1 MAKPKLAHAPH
12 WGIGDV
18 TLGDR
23 YGSPFWGDAY
33 KWPLGATRPL
43 ARTSP
48 TVGRTMPMSGSP
60 SAVKIHPSPLAP
72 STRAEGSVAQLGPK
86 VPRSTGAL
94 SKIAWVPQR
103 GLGHSDWLAAG
114 RRLGAIG
121 RCSQWWIGDWV
132 RYGTSRWGEKY
143 AEAARVT
150 GYDVASLRNM
160 AWVASRFDLSLRNDK
175 LTWSHHVLLAPLD
188 SEEQRR
194 WLQRASEER
203 LSVADLRLELRALRD
218 SEERKPSGGA
228 TVARDSGELAVCPH
242 CGHSLS
248 SP

>member
-1 MAKPKLAHAPH
+1 MAPA
-12 WGIGDV
+12 
-18 TLGDR
+18 
-23 YGSPFWGDAY
+23 
-33 KWPLGATRPL
+33 
-43 ARTSP
+43 
-48 TVGRTMPMSGSP
+48 
-60 SAVKIHPSPLAP
+60 
-72 STRAEGSVAQLGPK
+72 GPK
-86 VPRSTGAL
+86 VRRSSSAL

-103 GLGHSDWLAAG
+103 DLGHSDWLATG

-175 LTWSHHVLLAPLD
+175 LTWSHHVLLAPFEPD
-188 SEEQRR
+188 AQSE
-194 WLQRASEER
+194 WLRRASEER
-203 LSVADLRLELRALRD
+203 LSVADLRLELRALREGR
-218 SEERKPSGGA
+218 SKSSGRA
-228 TVARDSGELAVCPH
+228 VAAAREDGDVAVCPH
-242 CGHSLS
+242 CGHALA